1 MHWSL
6 ELGQSGGWVLKHPL
20 EDLRALVDLSKPSL
34 AELQGVWLSNQ
45 GLSVLDESLFKLLN
59 KLIGSSSAPAKVE
72 DDVGHLVESEV
83 SEETFVHQFRL
94 KTFPELVVL

>member
-45 GLSVLDESLFKLLN
+45 GLSVLDESLLQLFMQLVRA
-59 KLIGSSSAPAKVE
+59 STA
-72 DDVGHLVESEV
+72 VGEV
-83 SEETFVHQFRL
+83 
-94 KTFPELVVL
+94 P